1 MSLVTKASDINF
13 DAASAMYCPQISGRT
28 AGAAIDAFAPCYL
41 KTSDGKVYMCD
52 ATALNEASEV
62 IGFAPRAYA
71 SGDTNVTLYGAGLKI
86 RYGSSL
92 GVGDTLY
99 LAATAGRLD
108 TAATVG
114 DPVGVATV
122 ITSSLILITRSSPVK
137 AITAAS
143 LAIFVSAETT
153 GTGSAQNVAHGLGVV
168 PSKVLVAP
176 TELAADLTAGYDV
189 AEGTHTTTNVVLTV
203 TSGAKFKV
211 LAFA

>member
-28 AGAAIDAFAPCYL
+28 AGEALDAFAACYL

-52 ATALNEASEV
+52 ATALNEAAEV

-92 GVGDTLY
+92 TVGDTLY
-99 LAATAGRLD
+99 LAATPGRLD

-114 DPVGVATV
+114 DPIGVATV
-122 ITSSLILITRSSPVK
+122 ITSSLILITRASPFK
-137 AITAAS
+137 AITAAA
-143 LAIFVSAETT
+143 LGVFVSSEQT
-153 GTGSAQNVAHGLGVV
+153 GTGSAQNVAHGLGVT
-168 PSKVLVAP
+168 PSKVFVAP
-176 TELAADLTAGYDV
+176 TDTAPATTGAYTV
-189 AEGTHTTTNVVLTV
+189 TEGTHTSTNVVVTV
-203 TSGAKFKV
+203 TSGKKFKV
-211 LAFA
+211 LALA